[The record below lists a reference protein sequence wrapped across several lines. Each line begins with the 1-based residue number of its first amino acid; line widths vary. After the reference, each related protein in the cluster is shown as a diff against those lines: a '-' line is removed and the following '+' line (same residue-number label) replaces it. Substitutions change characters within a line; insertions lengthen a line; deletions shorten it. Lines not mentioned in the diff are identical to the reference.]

1 MQLTQRE
8 EAVFCSIVRNFILEA
23 KPIGSRFLSKWCGME
38 VSPATIRNVMA
49 DLEEKGLITQ
59 PHTSAGRIP
68 TDKGYRY
75 YVDSLIKVDELSR
88 QERELIQFN
97 LQSATKDIETILE
110 NSSKALG
117 NISSLLGVVLAPRF
131 YQGIFEK
138 LELIEM
144 PDTGVMN
151 STPPI
156 TYFGHSLFQ
165 HQVPCGRGRVI
176 LKGADTALPINV
188 YTTKGV
194 LTPRVFKRGTPVK
207 VVFRD
212 QREGKPTDIFAIPL
226 NELPKSKQKKKCL
239 LESELDWR
247 SPKEPKVPKM
257 TARSKKLLEEV
268 LENLQDRA
276 RQIPGSARAK
286 KDLAGWKRKIQ
297 VKTGGGNFVLEIAN
311 KNLKAKKGKVAKPD
325 LVMVCKNPSLF
336 NDWMNLKESLT
347 NAIIKEDLWISINS
361 EFITVFKLDR
371 IPRSL
376 RRTKK

>member
-1 MQLTQRE
+1 MAKKVIPASMIPNVGSE
-8 EAVFCSIVRNFILEA
+8 ILEVDNKRYLQTNEA
-23 KPIGSRFLSKWCGME
+23 MFTFYKRTKGEFSPYFLALKEKKVILGGKCPLCGL
-38 VSPATIRNVMA
+38 VRVP
-49 DLEEKGLITQ
+49 
-59 PHTSAGRIP
+59 PF
-68 TDKGYRY
+68 
-75 YVDSLIKVDELSR
+75 ELGCP
-88 QERELIQFN
+88 ECN
-97 LQSATKDIETILE
+97 
-110 NSSKALG
+110 
-117 NISSLLGVVLAPRF
+117 
-131 YQGIFEK
+131 FEK

-151 STPPI
+151 SSPPI

-207 VVFRD
+207 VIFRD
-212 QREGKPTDIFAIPL
+212 KREGKPTDIFAIPM
-226 NELPKSKQKKKCL
+226 NELPKSKQKKSGL

-247 SPKEPKVPKM
+247 SPKEPKAPKM

-268 LENLQDRA
+268 LENLQDKA

-297 VKTGGGNFVLEIAN
+297 VKTGGGDFIMEIAN
-311 KNLKAKKGKVAKPD
+311 KNLKVKKGKVAKPD
-325 LVMVCKNPSLF
+325 LVMVCKKPSLF

-371 IPRSL
+371 VPRSL